1 MSDNVYII
9 GAGIHPFGRTEER
22 SGREQG
28 VFAVREALADAGLEW
43 ADLECAYGGSAAAGN
58 ADIMVNEL
66 GLTSLP
72 FINVSNG
79 CATGGSA
86 VASAQQA
93 VASGMYDLAL
103 AVGFDKHPRGAFNA
117 KPSDYGLPEWYG
129 QTGMML
135 TTQFFALK
143 IQRYMQ
149 LHGISRT
156 TLGRV
161 AEKAFRNGAVTPHA
175 WRRSEIDLETIM
187 NAPMIND
194 PLTKFMFCSPAEGG
208 VALIL
213 ASEQK
218 ARELGALAP
227 GKSVKIANVAF
238 RTRPP
243 DSFEVF
249 QAGVSIKDGGKPTV
263 LASKAAFE
271 GAGIGPDDIEVAQ
284 LQDTESGA
292 EIMHM
297 AENGFCADGDQE
309 EWLANGW
316 SERGGKLP
324 INTDGGCLACGE
336 PIGASGLR
344 QVYENVEQLRGRA
357 GERQVAGRDGTGP
370 KTGYSHVY
378 GAPGL
383 SAVAILER

>member
-1 MSDNVYII
+1 MSENVYII
-9 GAGIHPFGRTEER
+9 GVGIHPFGRTEGR

-28 VFAVREALADAGLEW
+28 VFAVREALRDAGLEW
-43 ADLECAYGGSAAAGN
+43 PDIECAYGGSAAAGS

-72 FINVSNG
+72 FTNVANG

-86 VASAQQA
+86 LAAASQA
-93 VASGMYDLAL
+93 IASGMYDLAL

-117 KPSDYGLPEWYG
+117 KPADYGLPEWYG

-161 AEKAFRNGAVTPHA
+161 AEKAFRNGALTPHA
-175 WRRSEIDLETIM
+175 WRRSPVDLETIL
-187 NAPMIND
+187 NAPMVND
-194 PLTKFMFCSPAEGG
+194 PLTKYMFCSPSEGA

-213 ASEQK
+213 ASERK
-218 ARELGALAP
+218 LRALGAD
-227 GKSVKIANVAF
+227 GVKIAAIAV

-249 QAGVSIKDGGKPTV
+249 QAGVSIREGGKPTV
-263 LASKAAFE
+263 LASQAAFE
-271 GAGIGPDDIEVAQ
+271 KAGIGPQDISVAQ

-297 AENGFCADGDQE
+297 AENGFCKDGEQE
-309 EWLANGW
+309 EWLAEGW
-316 SERGGKLP
+316 SEIGGRMP

-357 GERQVAGRDGTGP
+357 GARQVPERNGRP
-370 KTGYSHVY
+370 PRFAYSHVY

-383 SAVAILER
+383 SAVAILERS

>member
-1 MSDNVYII
+1 MSEVYII
-9 GAGIHPFGRTEER
+9 GAGIHPFGRTEGR
-22 SGREQG
+22 SGRDQG
-28 VFAVREALADAGLEW
+28 VYAVREALDDAGLAWE
-43 ADLECAYGGSAAAGN
+43 DMEYAYGGSAAAGS

-66 GLTSLP
+66 GLTGLP
-72 FINVSNG
+72 FTNVANG
-79 CATGGSA
+79 CATGGSSLVAARNA
-86 VASAQQA
+86 VKAG
-93 VASGMYDLAL
+93 VCDLAL

-117 KPSDYGLPEWYG
+117 SPADYGLPEWYG

-149 LHGISRT
+149 LYGISRE
-156 TLGRV
+156 TLGKV
-161 AEKAFRNGAVTPHA
+161 AEKAFRNGEKTEHA
-175 WRRSEIDLETIM
+175 WRRSQIDLDTIM

-194 PLTKFMFCSPAEGG
+194 PLTKYMFCAPAEGG

-213 ASEQK
+213 ASEK
-218 ARELGALAP
+218 KKNELGAD
-227 GKSVKIANVAF
+227 GVKIANISV

-243 DSFEVF
+243 NSFEVF
-249 QAGVSIKDGGKPTV
+249 QPGISVEEGGKPTI
-263 LASKAAFE
+263 LASLAAYE
-271 GAGIGPDDIEVAQ
+271 GAGIGPEDIDVAQ

-297 AENGFCADGDQE
+297 AENGFCENGEQE
-309 EWLANGW
+309 QWLAEGRT
-316 SERGGKLP
+316 EIDGTLP
-324 INTDGGCLACGE
+324 VNTDGGCLACGE

-344 QVYENVEQLRGRA
+344 QVYENTVQLRGRGGA
-357 GERQVAGRDGTGP
+357 RQVPNEP
-370 KTGYSHVY
+370 KTAYSHVY